1 MFLLGSGSVA
11 CRHLK
16 MFVKM
21 SISLCAFLLLSFTPS
36 TLNAYSMRNG
46 YARPADLE
54 GSRSGAAFGGS
65 ESTYGYGGASYTR
78 PASVSAGGAYQPSGA
93 YEQTG
98 ATGAGAYPS
107 TYGNGYTD
115 VTGLGKKKPA
125 GFGAQT
131 GGVGFGSAYTPS
143 SRYPDAGT
151 YGTGAGT
158 AGLGY
163 TRPAGASQPSTAGQG
178 MPSISTDERMT
189 LSSGAQY
196 PSYTSESFGSGAGT
210 ATAPF
215 GGQVG
220 QVSHAGDSDGVGGCP
235 EQDRASSG
243 GCSSTGGGIQV
254 HIPGRPA
261 DGAYDGGRRD
271 LLATLAPFDGGYD
284 AVRAHTTVQ
293 PLDTGCTGGDGGGQ
307 GAASLQPSVGGCPST
322 GAGAKHFVGDGVS
335 TGRFGGG
342 AAPSTYG
349 ESGYDGGSHITT
361 AHGTGCTSN
370 GGAVTA
376 AGTGGAEATAGPAIG
391 CDQQPS
397 AGSRSRPTSGMP
409 RAPVSSFSRT
419 SDLGSRPAGGPAIS
433 STFSD
438 YGTGG
443 YTQHRT
449 DEPYRHDGSFARTSD
464 GVSVYPSPSADYAR
478 NYGTGAGAYG
488 TGANGNGYYDS
499 AAKVKDDRY
508 GAQVDGHVAPSVAPS
523 YTRPAEGFGTGYT
536 DRTAGWQAKDA
547 YQPVK
552 DAYQPQAASYSRP
565 SGLTAVP
572 TASTGDYGR
581 ATYDAGRS
589 GYGYEASTLKT
600 FSGHPESTPA
610 SIYQIFKAVTI
621 CTSMVVALF
630 QTNVK
635 YFFEFQGTGYATGYS
650 SSYARSKK

>member
-1 MFLLGSGSVA
+1 
-11 CRHLK
+11 
-16 MFVKM
+16 
-21 SISLCAFLLLSFTPS
+21 
-36 TLNAYSMRNG
+36 MRNG

-65 ESTYGYGGASYTR
+65 ESSYGYGGASYTR

-178 MPSISTDERMT
+178 MPSISTDER
-189 LSSGAQY
+189 GAQY

-361 AHGTGCTSN
+361 AHGTGCTGN

-397 AGSRSRPTSGMP
+397 A
-409 RAPVSSFSRT
+409 
-419 SDLGSRPAGGPAIS
+419 GSRPAGGPAIS

-589 GYGYEASTLKT
+589 GYGYEASTGRT
-600 FSGHPESTPA
+600 GAYSP
-610 SIYQIFKAVTI
+610 
-621 CTSMVVALF
+621 
-630 QTNVK
+630 
-635 YFFEFQGTGYATGYS
+635 GTGYATGYS